1 MPCIPY
7 NFLIFVASEL
17 LDAKTKESRSYIYVY
32 IYIYI
37 YTYKKIFLFGLDFY
51 VIQKYPHR

>member
-1 MPCIPY
+1 MPCILY

-17 LDAKTKESRSYIYVY
+17 LDAKTKESISYIYV
-32 IYIYI
+32 YIYI

-51 VIQKYPHR
+51 VIQKYPHH